1 MSMFR
6 ARTAGPDAAVEPDG
20 RPVADGRPADASRRE
35 VRRDDATGANAGGQA
50 LGLLSRVLQVV
61 ISIVVL
67 IIVAGILL
75 VVFDA
80 NADNTIVSHVHDW
93 AQTLAGP
100 FDGMFT
106 LDSADGT
113 IAVNWGIAAAVY
125 LLAGAMVLRLI
136 GRTSR

>member
-6 ARTAGPDAAVEPDG
+6 ARAAGPDTAVEPGGHPVDAPG
-20 RPVADGRPADASRRE
+20 RE
-35 VRRDDATGANAGGQA
+35 TRRDDSTGANAGGQA

-80 NADNTIVSHVHDW
+80 NAGNTIVSHVHDW